1 MHIHRPKSSGLED
14 VLQNFY
20 SMSSRILLDVQQNLV
35 DVQQKFYR
43 TSSRPYDL
51 GLCMCIPSYN
61 VLVHTQVCHTG
72 KEQHIFTH
80 VFITKYMPYIVSN
93 FEKEVAIYF
102 HIFFE
107 EDFLS
112 FPLSFQALRVFQS
125 SKFSL
130 AKQFAL
136 QIHIYYISS
145 KVHSS
150 LAFTKRCST
159 NQSNHAIFSLFM
171 ILVRQIQ
178 KLGH

>member
-1 MHIHRPKSSGLED
+1 MTNYFPKGILSKC
-14 VLQNFY
+14 Q
-20 SMSSRILLDVQQNLV
+20 MSFLSRLKRTYVCAYLLIMYQ
-35 DVQQKFYR
+35 Y
-43 TSSRPYDL
+43 
-51 GLCMCIPSYN
+51 IPRYVIQAKN
-61 VLVHTQVCHTG
+61 
-72 KEQHIFTH
+72 KQHIFTH
-80 VFITKYMPYIVSN
+80 VFITKYMHYMVSN

-112 FPLSFQALRVFQS
+112 FPLSFQALHVFQS